1 MCGCSLVKR
10 RQAGRPILLHIPGM
24 WIADLKHMAQDAKQA
39 MTDMDDHVAAG
50 RVKLVDKPVSGIK

>member
-1 MCGCSLVKR
+1 
-10 RQAGRPILLHIPGM
+10 M
-24 WIADLKHMAQDAKQA
+24 WIAALKHMAQDAKQA

>member
-1 MCGCSLVKR
+1 
-10 RQAGRPILLHIPGM
+10 
-24 WIADLKHMAQDAKQA
+24 MAQDAKQA